1 MILRTAFATCVIA
14 LLGIS
19 PPAQARN
26 DETVECRSKGFDYTE
41 CAARFRHPQLVQ
53 QLSNSECLENRSW
66 GVKSNGVIWVS
77 AGCAAVFADSESR
90 YSNRNG
96 DDTGNDNGG
105 DNGNRDDDR
114 SRDDNYTDSQD
125 RRDDR
130 RHDRRDNRRQ
140 RERPSEVIECRSH
153 GYASTRC
160 DVNWRS
166 ARLIE
171 QLSDSE
177 CVEGESWGLDE
188 DGLWVDK
195 GCAGRFAGE

>member
-1 MILRTAFATCVIA
+1 MILRAAVSICVIA

-19 PPAQARN
+19 PPARAHH

-41 CAARFRHPQLVQ
+41 CAAQFRHPQLVQ
-53 QLSNSECLENRSW
+53 QLSKSECTENRSW
-66 GVKSNGVIWVS
+66 GVKTNGVIWVS
-77 AGCAAVFADSESR
+77 AGCAAVFADSENR

-96 DDTGNDNGG
+96 EDASD
-105 DNGNRDDDR
+105 DNGNREEDR
-114 SRDDNYTDSQD
+114 SRDDNYSDSQDRPDD

-130 RHDRRDNRRQ
+130 HH
-140 RERPSEVIECRSH
+140 RERPSEIVECRSH

-160 DVNWRS
+160 DVSWNS

-171 QLSDSE
+171 QLSDSA